1 MYSRK
6 RTECA
11 CLCLYDQS
19 YPLNCNGIYG
29 ELQNVIRDFKKFTS
43 KKLIEAIQEHA
54 ESRREWLL
62 KKFSFEAQKAG
73 RAVSFLG

>member
-1 MYSRK
+1 
-6 RTECA
+6 
-11 CLCLYDQS
+11 
-19 YPLNCNGIYG
+19 
-29 ELQNVIRDFKKFTS
+29 LQNVIRDFKKFTS
-43 KKLIEAIQEHA
+43 KKLIEAIQEHP